1 MQMLK
6 TIFLVILFT
15 LLAVL
20 MIQNAQP
27 VRFKFL
33 NWQYD
38 VSQLLLVLIVFVIGW
53 LSGFIVAKTMGRK
66 KKELDEPPLT
76 TRPR

>member
-66 KKELDEPPLT
+66 KQEDEPPLT

>member
-6 TIFLVILFT
+6 TILLVILFT

-53 LSGFIVAKTMGRK
+53 LTGFIVAKTMGRK
-66 KKELDEPPLT
+66 KQEQNEPT
-76 TRPR
+76 FKTPR

>member
-15 LLAVL
+15 LLVVL

-53 LSGFIVAKTMGRK
+53 LTGFIVAKTKERK
-66 KKELDEPPLT
+66 KQDEPPLT

>member
-1 MQMLK
+1 MQILK

-53 LSGFIVAKTMGRK
+53 LTGFIAAKAMGRK
-66 KKELDEPPLT
+66 KQEQDEPPLT

>member
-33 NWQYD
+33 NW
-38 VSQLLLVLIVFVIGW
+38 
-53 LSGFIVAKTMGRK
+53 
-66 KKELDEPPLT
+66 
-76 TRPR
+76 

>member
-6 TIFLVILFT
+6 TILLVILFT

-66 KKELDEPPLT
+66 KQELDEPT
-76 TRPR
+76 FKTPR

>member
-1 MQMLK
+1 MQILK

-53 LSGFIVAKTMGRK
+53 LTGFIAAKTMGRK
-66 KKELDEPPLT
+66 KQEQYEPPLT

>member
-15 LLAVL
+15 LLVVL

-53 LSGFIVAKTMGRK
+53 LTGFIVAKTMGRK
-66 KKELDEPPLT
+66 KQDEPPLT

>member
-6 TIFLVILFT
+6 TILLVILFT

-53 LSGFIVAKTMGRK
+53 LTGFIVAKTMGRK
-66 KKELDEPPLT
+66 KQEQDGPPLKT
-76 TRPR
+76 TR